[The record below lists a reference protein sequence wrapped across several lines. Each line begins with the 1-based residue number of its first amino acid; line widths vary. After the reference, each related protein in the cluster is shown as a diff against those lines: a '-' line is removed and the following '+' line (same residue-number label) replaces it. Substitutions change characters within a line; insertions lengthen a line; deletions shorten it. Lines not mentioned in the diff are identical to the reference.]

1 MSAIPAVTGAI
12 FTTLS
17 QGLTGPKVVFGY
29 DTAPEMVAIWE
40 TEFTR
45 EYRLLG
51 PDPTPQDERFKVGL
65 IVEVLRPSGR
75 DMKTVTGRAWE
86 IFDAADGLLRGDHTI
101 GGLSWNALIEQG
113 KQEFFQTAEQQGC
126 RIRAVLAGTAR
137 I

>member
-1 MSAIPAVTGAI
+1 MSAIPAVTQAM
-12 FTTLS
+12 FTKLKTD
-17 QGLTGPKVVFGY
+17 LTGPKVVFGY
-29 DTAPEMVAIWE
+29 DSAPEMVAIWE

-51 PDPTPQDERFKVGL
+51 PDPVPQDEQFKISL
-65 IVEVLRPSGR
+65 IVEVLKPSGR
-75 DMKTVTGRAWE
+75 DMKTVADRAWE
-86 IFDAADGLLRGDHTI
+86 IFDAADDALRGDHTI

-126 RIRAVLAGTAR
+126 RIRATVAGTAR